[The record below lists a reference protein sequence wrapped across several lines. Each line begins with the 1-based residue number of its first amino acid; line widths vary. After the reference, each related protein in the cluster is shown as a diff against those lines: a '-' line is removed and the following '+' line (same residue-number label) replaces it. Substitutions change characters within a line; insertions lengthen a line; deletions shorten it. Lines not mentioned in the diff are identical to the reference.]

1 MDRNE
6 NRALFAQAPVGR
18 AVVSLVAPTVISQLI
33 TVIYNMAERIC
44 L

>member
-6 NRALFAQAPVGR
+6 NRALFAQAPVDR

-33 TVIYNMAERIC
+33 TV
-44 L
+44 